1 MTTKYTIRDIAKMAG
16 VSKGTVDRVIHQ
28 RGKVS
33 ETALNKVNAIL
44 DGIEFKPNLIAK
56 NLKNNKMYHICV
68 LLPDPDKDSY
78 WEPCLSGV
86 NDVITEL
93 GVFGIS
99 VETVFFD
106 PTNTKSFLD
115 ANLAV
120 QKTNPDAVLLV
131 PLFFKEA
138 GIVMQQYDSLGIG
151 VSMFNNTI
159 ESAAVKSFIGQDLHQ
174 SGRVAAKLLH
184 SIMQKGDVAI
194 LHIDEK
200 YKNAMFMQKK
210 EKGFKSFFNEL
221 PDSDHSVLKCKLK
234 HPDFESVLSN
244 FLDEHPK
251 LTGIFVTTSKTYQVA
266 DFLQNKKHKH
276 ISLVG
281 YDLLNENV
289 AHLKKGTI
297 DFLIHQNPK
306 QQAYFGL
313 KFIVE
318 HFLFEKEIP
327 AQLLLPIDIV
337 NSENV
342 APFMRD

>member
-16 VSKGTVDRVIHQ
+16 VSKGTVDRVIHK

-33 ETALNKVNAIL
+33 ETALKKVNAIL
-44 DGIEFKPNLIAK
+44 DDIDFTPNLIAK
-56 NLKNNKMYHICV
+56 NLKNNKVYHICV
-68 LLPDPDKDSY
+68 LLPDPKKDSY
-78 WEPCLSGV
+78 WEPCASGID
-86 NDVITEL
+86 DVIAEL
-93 GVFGIS
+93 GVFGINI
-99 VETVFFD
+99 ETLFFD
-106 PTNTKSFLD
+106 PTSTKSFLD
-115 ANLAV
+115 VNLAI
-120 QKTNPDAVLLV
+120 QNTTPDAVLLV

-138 GIVMQQYDSLGIG
+138 GIVMQHYDALGIR
-151 VSMFNNTI
+151 VSTFNNTI
-159 ESAAVKSFIGQDLHQ
+159 ESHAVKSFIGQDLHQ

-184 SIMQKGDVAI
+184 SITQKGDVAI

-200 YKNAMFMQKK
+200 YKNAVFMQEK
-210 EKGFKSFFNEL
+210 EQGFRNYFDAL
-221 PDSDHSVLKCKLK
+221 PNADYNVLKCKLK
-234 HPDFESVLSN
+234 HPDFDNVLSD
-244 FLDEHPK
+244 FLEANPK

-266 DFLQNKKHKH
+266 DFLQNKDHKH
-276 ISLVG
+276 IALVG

-313 KFIVE
+313 KFLIE
-318 HFLFEKEIP
+318 HFLFEKDIP

-342 APFMRD
+342 GPFMRD